1 MLSTQNA
8 PCTTELNSAH
18 QISHAGQNNEK
29 YVQNDCK
36 LNTDMGHNVEDVS
49 MSFLSS
55 SLK

>member
-1 MLSTQNA
+1 MGTYNA

-18 QISHAGQNNEK
+18 QISHASQNNEK

-36 LNTDMGHNVEDVS
+36 LNVDIDHNLEDVS
-49 MSFLSS
+49 MSFLSL